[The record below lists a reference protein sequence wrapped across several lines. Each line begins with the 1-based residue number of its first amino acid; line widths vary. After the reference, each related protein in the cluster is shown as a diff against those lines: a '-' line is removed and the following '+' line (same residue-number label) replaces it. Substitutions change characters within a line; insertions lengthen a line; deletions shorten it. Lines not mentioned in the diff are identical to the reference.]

1 MTLLNDIL
9 EHNEKF
15 VENKDYEEFQT
26 TKFPKKRIVILTCMD
41 TRLIELLPKAMNL
54 KNGDAKIIKSA
65 GAIIA
70 HPFGGIMR
78 SILVALYEL
87 GADELYIVGH
97 YDCGMSSV
105 DVNHM
110 KGSMNERGIDTET
123 FKMLEY
129 SGIDLCDWLRGFD
142 DVTESVIESVDAARN
157 HPLMADDIPIH
168 GLVADPDTGRLD
180 VIVDGYK
187 YLEEKKNEK

>member
-1 MTLLNDIL
+1 MTLLDDIM
-9 EHNEKF
+9 EHNERF
-15 VENKDYEEFQT
+15 VERKQYEEFQT

-110 KGSMNERGIDTET
+110 KGSMNERGIDEST

-129 SGIDLCDWLRGFD
+129 SGVDLCDWLRGFD
-142 DVTESVIESVDAARN
+142 DVTQSVIESVDAARN
-157 HPLMADDIPIH
+157 HPLMARDIPIH
-168 GLVADPDTGRLD
+168 GLVADPETGRLD
-180 VIVDGYK
+180 VVVDGYQAIQQ
-187 YLEEKKNEK
+187 EQND

>member
-1 MTLLNDIL
+1 MTLLDDIL

-87 GADELYIVGH
+87 GADELYIIGH

-110 KGSMNERGIDTET
+110 KGSMNKRGIDTET

-129 SGIDLCDWLRGFD
+129 SGVDLCDWLRGFD

-157 HPLMADDIPIH
+157 HPLMAEDIPIH

-187 YLEEKKNEK
+187 YLEEKNK

>member
-129 SGIDLCDWLRGFD
+129 SGVDLCDWLRGFD

>member
-1 MTLLNDIL
+1 MTLLDDIL
-9 EHNEKF
+9 EHNERF

-87 GADELYIVGH
+87 GADELYIIGH

>member
-1 MTLLNDIL
+1 MTLLEDIL

-87 GADELYIVGH
+87 GADELYIIGH

-129 SGIDLCDWLRGFD
+129 SGVDLCDWLRGFD

-187 YLEEKKNEK
+187 YLEEKNNQ

>member
-87 GADELYIVGH
+87 GADELYIIGH

>member
-1 MTLLNDIL
+1 MTLLEDIL

-87 GADELYIVGH
+87 GADELYIIGH

-129 SGIDLCDWLRGFD
+129 SGVDLCDWLRGFD

-157 HPLMADDIPIH
+157 HPLMANDIPIH

-187 YLEEKKNEK
+187 YLEEQNNK

>member
-87 GADELYIVGH
+87 GADELYIIGH

-110 KGSMNERGIDTET
+110 KGSMNKRGIDTET